1 MIIIMCISSITSNSL
16 SKPSSVHCRLH
27 PHSICSPLLSYQ
39 PPILTELE
47 APGLVQAM
55 WELWHRADHPIV
67 AAEDQITPGH
77 HFLQLHYSI
86 AVLLQSLTKTSS
98 RTKVC
103 IPSTL
108 NRSKNL
114 VTFFLLWFPLPR
126 SQKNYM
132 SCPSLI
138 QYLTILYTAPNFLQ
152 NLQ

>member
-1 MIIIMCISSITSNSL
+1 MCISIITSNSL
-16 SKPSSVHCRLH
+16 SKPSSVHSRLH
-27 PHSICSPLLSYQ
+27 PHSICSPLLRYHQ

-55 WELWHRADHPIV
+55 WELWHRADHPIGT
-67 AAEDQITPGH
+67 AEDQITPGR
-77 HFLQLHYSI
+77 HFLQLHCSI
-86 AVLLQSLTKTSS
+86 AALLQSLTKTSS
-98 RTKVC
+98 STKVC

-114 VTFFLLWFPLPR
+114 VTFFLHWFPLPR

-132 SCPSLI
+132 SCPFLI
-138 QYLTILYTAPNFLQ
+138 QYLTILYTATNFLQ